1 MEQLLN
7 KFSYDVIQVG
17 DKPNFIGI
25 TSGENKKT
33 MIRLI
38 KEILKY
44 LGCNTKAI
52 DTIKNIPIKEYSHTS
67 LEYHAVNLYDFDVRV
82 FTDLNQYSPNVK
94 NEKIYKNSILNLFK
108 ICGLGLFNVD
118 DPLLR
123 KISKNTPFDAITY
136 GINTSAD
143 FMAKDIRY
151 SQCGLSFILDFNG
164 TEKKV
169 NISTFSKSNIY
180 DALAAIGTCYFLGLP
195 LNLII
200 DALNHTEIF

>member
-17 DKPNFIGI
+17 NKPNFIGI
-25 TSGENKKT
+25 TSSEDKKT
-33 MIRLI
+33 MSRLI

-44 LGCNTKAI
+44 LGRDAKAI
-52 DTIKNIPIKEYSHTS
+52 DTIKNIPIREYRHTS
-67 LEYHAVNLYDFDVRV
+67 LEYHAVNLYDFDIRV
-82 FTDLNQYSPNVK
+82 FTDLNSHSS
-94 NEKIYKNSILNLFK
+94 NEKNYKNSMLKLFK
-108 ICGLGLFNVD
+108 TCGLGLFNAD

-123 KISKNTPFDAITY
+123 KISKNAPFDTITY
-136 GINTSAD
+136 GIDAPAD

-151 SQCGLSFILDFNG
+151 NQSGLSFLLDFNG

-169 NISTFSKSNIY
+169 KINTFNKSDVY
-180 DALAAIGTCYFLGLP
+180 DALASIGTCYFLGLP

-200 DALNHTEIF
+200 DALNHIKIF